1 MSGHGHGHGRHEA
14 PRYDR
19 PVLRATLL
27 ALATAA
33 ILFAVSAVVRAGGVV
48 FEIELTDAWFGAL
61 LVALVLVALVSLLLS
76 RRRVTRVL
84 AVLALVVALVLG
96 SAAAVNL
103 HFDYYR
109 TLGEAVGA
117 PPSDQVTIETMLRE
131 DADPGPGVVA
141 PVSIPATASGF
152 AARPAM
158 IYVPQAFFARPRP
171 QLPVIMLLH
180 GTPGTPQDW
189 IDGGRADKIADAFA
203 AAHAGV
209 SPILVMPDIN
219 GSTTADTECVDGPA
233 GNAET
238 YLTRDVPDY
247 VLSTFRA
254 RPTGSAWAIAGLS
267 EGGSCAV
274 MLALRHPNDF
284 HTFGDYAG
292 LEGPR
297 SGDTNAGTAD
307 TVAQLFGGSQDAFDA
322 HEPLT
327 ILGSTRFPALGG
339 WFEVGTADTAPAQ
352 AQAALVPA
360 AQRAG
365 ITTCSVLVPG
375 GGHTFDVFSAAF
387 ERSLPWMASRL
398 GIPTTGAACPQQ

>member
-1 MSGHGHGHGRHEA
+1 MSEHGRHEA
-14 PRYDR
+14 PRRYDR
-19 PVLRATLL
+19 PFLRATLL
-27 ALATAA
+27 AVATAA
-33 ILFAVSAVVRAGGVV
+33 VLFAVSAVVQAGGLV

-61 LVALVLVALVSLLLS
+61 LVALVLVAVVALLLS
-76 RRRVTRVL
+76 RRRAARVL
-84 AVLALVVALVLG
+84 AVLGLVVALLLG
-96 SAAAVNL
+96 AAAAVNL

-117 PPSDQVTIETMLRE
+117 PARDQVTIDTMLRE

-141 PVSIPATASGF
+141 PVPIPASASGF
-152 AARPAM
+152 QARPAM
-158 IYVPQAFFARPRP
+158 IYVPSAFFTRPRP

-189 IDGGRADKIADAFA
+189 INGGRADTIADAFA
-203 AAHAGV
+203 AAHGGV

-238 YLTRDVPDY
+238 YLTQDVPDY
-247 VLSTFRA
+247 VLSTFRT
-254 RPTGSAWAIAGLS
+254 RPTGSAWAVAGLS

-274 MLALRHPNDF
+274 MLALRHPNMF

-297 SGDTNAGTAD
+297 SGDTNAGVVD
-307 TVAQLFGGSQDAFDA
+307 TVTQLFGGSQAAFDA
-322 HEPLT
+322 HEPTT
-327 ILGSTRFPALGG
+327 ILGTTRFPALGG
-339 WFEVGTADTAPAQ
+339 WFEVGTADPDPAAAQ
-352 AQAALVPA
+352 ALLVPA
-360 AQRAG
+360 ARRAG
-365 ITTCSVLVPG
+365 IATCSVLVPN

-387 ERSLPWMASRL
+387 ERSLPWMSSRL